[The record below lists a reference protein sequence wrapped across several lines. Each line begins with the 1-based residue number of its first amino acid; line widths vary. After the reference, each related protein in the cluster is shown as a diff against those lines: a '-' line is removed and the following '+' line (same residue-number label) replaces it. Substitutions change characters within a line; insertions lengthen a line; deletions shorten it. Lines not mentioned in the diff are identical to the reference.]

1 MVIVVIVAIVA
12 IVAIVDG
19 EDSLGWARWRLP
31 ICVGLMVAPLLYRL
45 LCYIY
50 NVWCFWGGASITCL
64 RYVPTYGW
72 NLAPDLE

>member
-1 MVIVVIVAIVA
+1 MAIVA

-31 ICVGLMVAPLLYRL
+31 ICVGLMVAPLLY
-45 LCYIY
+45 IY

-64 RYVPTYGW
+64 GMYLPAGGIWLRIW
-72 NLAPDLE
+72 NDWNT

>member
-1 MVIVVIVAIVA
+1 MAIEAIEAIEA

-45 LCYIY
+45 LYI
-50 NVWCFWGGASITCL
+50 N
-64 RYVPTYGW
+64 
-72 NLAPDLE
+72 

>member
-1 MVIVVIVAIVA
+1 M
-12 IVAIVDG
+12 AIVDG

-50 NVWCFWGGASITCL
+50 NVWCFWGGGFHYMP
-64 RYVPTYGW
+64 RHVPTGGW

>member
-1 MVIVVIVAIVA
+1 MAIVAIVT

-31 ICVGLMVAPLLYRL
+31 ICVGLMVAPLQYRL

-50 NVWCFWGGASITCL
+50 NVWYFWGGASITCL
-64 RYVPTYGW
+64 RHVPTGGW